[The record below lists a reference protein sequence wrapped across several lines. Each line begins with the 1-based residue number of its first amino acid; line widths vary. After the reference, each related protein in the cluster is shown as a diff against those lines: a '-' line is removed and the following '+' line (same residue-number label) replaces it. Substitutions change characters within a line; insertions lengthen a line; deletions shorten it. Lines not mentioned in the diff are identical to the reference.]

1 MLFSILCCF
10 LTMSLVTYQI
20 IGATRCK
27 KIKKHPGIKLK
38 PLYKAKDLFQPG
50 DMLIYTCESNEST
63 QSIRC
68 LDDGN
73 WSTTDPCPDP
83 SNFTCPD
90 LTPTPH
96 GSYNVSGPSKV
107 GTIVSFKCDN
117 ETFSNSTTT
126 ITTSSST
133 SSSSSS
139 NTIRYEPTH
148 KILKCLPSSKWNHPA
163 PVCTPIVPE
172 PATSNMGLYLTSAF
186 LILIPI
192 LIIVFIVNL
201 FIRWKKKQQQRERWK
216 QYFTD
221 YRYRHSKTSITFRR
235 PQDSAATIPVTD
247 L

>member
-1 MLFSILCCF
+1 MFSILCCL

-38 PLYKAKDLFQPG
+38 PLYKANELFTPG
-50 DMLIYTCESNEST
+50 DMLLYTCESNESIR
-63 QSIRC
+63 SIRC
-68 LDDGN
+68 LEDGN
-73 WSTTDPCPDP
+73 WSNLEPCPDP

-90 LTPTPH
+90 LAPTPH
-96 GSYNVSGPSKV
+96 GFYNFSGPNKV
-107 GTIVSFKCDN
+107 GTIVQFDCEN
-117 ETFSNSTTT
+117 NNSTTDP
-126 ITTSSST
+126 
-133 SSSSSS
+133 
-139 NTIRYEPTH
+139 IRYEPTH
-148 KILKCLPSSKWNHPA
+148 KILKCLPSSKWNHPP
-163 PVCTPIVPE
+163 PVCTPILPE
-172 PATSNMGLYLTSAF
+172 PASRVSLYLTSAF

-235 PQDSAATIPVTD
+235 PPQDSTTTIPVTD

>member
-1 MLFSILCCF
+1 
-10 LTMSLVTYQI
+10 MSLVTYQI

-38 PLYKAKDLFQPG
+38 PLYRAKEVFTPG
-50 DMLIYTCESNEST
+50 DMLLYTCESNEST
-63 QSIRC
+63 QSIKC
-68 LDDGN
+68 LDDGSWTN
-73 WSTTDPCPDP
+73 LEPCPDP

-90 LTPTPH
+90 LAPTPH

-107 GTIVSFKCDN
+107 GTIVSFKCDDEAN
-117 ETFSNSTTT
+117 NSNSTTT
-126 ITTSSST
+126 TITAT
-133 SSSSSS
+133 

-148 KILKCLPSSKWNHPA
+148 RLLKCLPSSKWNHPP

-172 PATSNMGLYLTSAF
+172 PTSRVSLYLTSAF

-192 LIIVFIVNL
+192 LIIVFIVKL
-201 FIRWKKKQQQRERWK
+201 FYKWKKKQQQRERWK

-235 PQDSAATIPVTD
+235 PQDPQTTIPVTD